1 MLIAQVRLQLVCI
14 YLRVI
19 SDTDAKSDSRIAK
32 CLSVSHKNP
41 SASQNQAYLP
51 LCLSIDLS
59 AIMLPPP
66 PSTIMSISIYAYQPS
81 CQSTIMPIS
90 HHACPPSL
98 RNYAQQPSWQSAII
112 PISHPSCQSATM
124 NPLRIITTY
133 LSTCLS
139 AIMPI
144 SHHTYQPSDFKA
156 ALQEFQHYS

>member
-66 PSTIMSISIYAYQPS
+66 PSTNMSISIYAYQPS
-81 CQSTIMPIS
+81 CP
-90 HHACPPSL
+90 
-98 RNYAQQPSWQSAII
+98 
-112 PISHPSCQSATM
+112 SATM
-124 NPLRIITTY
+124 PALPALEIMPSSHHGNLPSY
-133 LSTCLS
+133 LS
-139 AIMPI
+139 AI
-144 SHHTYQPSDFKA
+144 HHANQP
-156 ALQEFQHYS
+156 L

>member
-59 AIMLPPP
+59 AIMLPP
-66 PSTIMSISIYAYQPS
+66 S
-81 CQSTIMPIS
+81 
-90 HHACPPSL
+90 
-98 RNYAQQPSWQSAII
+98 
-112 PISHPSCQSATM
+112 
-124 NPLRIITTY
+124 PLNHY
-133 LSTCLS
+133 VNQHLCLS
-139 AIMPI
+139 AILPI
-144 SHHTYQPSDFKA
+144 NHHAHQPPCLPS
-156 ALQEFQHYS
+156 QP